1 MYHAG
6 PFFVQRKPFVRGMV
20 QKKVNARDDNRKTPF
35 VVSYGLI
42 TARNNKRREHPN
54 MNDKQS

>member
-6 PFFVQRKPFVRGMV
+6 PFFVQRKPFARRMV
-20 QKKVNARDDNRKTPF
+20 QKKVNAGDDNRKTPF
-35 VVSYGLI
+35 VVSYGLR
-42 TARNNKRREHPN
+42 TARNNKRREHPK